1 MLQSL
6 SKISNLIDASKAIK
20 IMLFLNHVIRFLK
33 IKRNCFVLHFI
44 HVFNSLGICNAA
56 YRIIWFINITTGDPI
71 WRWSKLVIW
80 LFIFAILISCVLMRI
95 SRALQTSC
103 NKWSLWHY
111 NSVLTA
117 LTLNLVTQSNW
128 LTGAESNWVKDHIW

>member
-80 LFIFAILISCVLMRI
+80 LFIFAILISCLLMRAAELSNHYVI
-95 SRALQTSC
+95 NGHYDIITVFWL
-103 NKWSLWHY
+103 LWHWIWLL
-111 NSVLTA
+111 NQTGWQVL
-117 LTLNLVTQSNW
+117 S
-128 LTGAESNWVKDHIW
+128 LTG